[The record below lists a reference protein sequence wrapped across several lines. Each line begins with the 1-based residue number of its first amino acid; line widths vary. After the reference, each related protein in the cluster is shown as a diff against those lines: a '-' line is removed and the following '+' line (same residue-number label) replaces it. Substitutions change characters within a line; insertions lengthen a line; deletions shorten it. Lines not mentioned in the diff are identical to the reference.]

1 MLGMIKKDVL
11 LFMSNIKILVLTLV
25 VFLGYSFANN
35 GDFSYFIPFMV
46 SMMTISLFSYD
57 DMGNFH
63 CYAMAFPSGRKNFVI
78 VRYVSALFLQ
88 IVAVFID
95 IVVCFGFGL
104 VNNSLD
110 VLSLLSSIF
119 SAFLIIIILL
129 SILFPIMFKF
139 GAEKGKI
146 ALFIVAFGILGIVEL
161 FMNCFKMNISSNLI
175 DFVSNNIVLLLFIV
189 SMFAFVLSYFISK
202 KIYLKKEC

>member
-1 MLGMIKKDVL
+1 
-11 LFMSNIKILVLTLV
+11 
-25 VFLGYSFANN
+25 
-35 GDFSYFIPFMV
+35 MV

-104 VNNSLD
+104 KLR
-110 VLSLLSSIF
+110 
-119 SAFLIIIILL
+119 LIL
-129 SILFPIMFKF
+129 
-139 GAEKGKI
+139 
-146 ALFIVAFGILGIVEL
+146 
-161 FMNCFKMNISSNLI
+161 
-175 DFVSNNIVLLLFIV
+175 
-189 SMFAFVLSYFISK
+189 
-202 KIYLKKEC
+202 